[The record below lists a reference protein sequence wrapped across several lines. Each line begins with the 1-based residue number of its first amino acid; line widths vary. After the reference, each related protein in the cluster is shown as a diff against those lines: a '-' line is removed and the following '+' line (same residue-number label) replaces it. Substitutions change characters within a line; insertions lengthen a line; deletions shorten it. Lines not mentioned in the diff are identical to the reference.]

1 MPCLETEVVV
11 GAERSVRCIPSLA
24 DFFFV
29 FYMAIMRWVLIS
41 IFVAIILE
49 YFNDS
54 NAEEVPTCPLLASPL
69 FLASPLHL
77 ALPLGKPTPLKHPSS
92 LHSHPTPHFPKGV
105 SIKYDD
111 IESFQR
117 KWLEFD
123 VRSTSYIRTVDLGL
137 LLYAC
142 SNNHAEAQ
150 TLRETH

>member
-1 MPCLETEVVV
+1 MFCLPRGCSGQGPPGTRK
-11 GAERSVRCIPSLA
+11 G
-24 DFFFV
+24 
-29 FYMAIMRWVLIS
+29 W
-41 IFVAIILE
+41 
-49 YFNDS
+49 
-54 NAEEVPTCPLLASPL
+54 
-69 FLASPLHL
+69 
-77 ALPLGKPTPLKHPSS
+77 
-92 LHSHPTPHFPKGV
+92 PHFPKGV